1 MPGLIKSSGRLVLI
15 TDGLGLGGLGL
26 GGLGLGGL
34 GLGIRFGESGL
45 GGSGLSDIST
55 VWVDSAWA
63 LDFDVLSCKCFIAV
77 IWSSSA

>member
-1 MPGLIKSSGRLVLI
+1 VPGLIKSSGRLVLI

-34 GLGIRFGESGL
+34 GLGGLGLGIRFGESDL

-55 VWVDSAWA
+55 V
-63 LDFDVLSCKCFIAV
+63 
-77 IWSSSA
+77 